1 MNNRH
6 PASLIQNG
14 RLFSDGWYTDP
25 GRWVRAEEYERVKAE
40 LDAIKAAQYH
50 CNICGGL
57 VDLRGAL
64 RPTASI
70 GPGNKVKHS
79 PTSGEGA

>member
-1 MNNRH
+1 MTE
-6 PASLIQNG
+6 PADILSPIRRG
-14 RLFSDGWYTDP
+14 RLFSDGAYTDP
-25 GRWVRAEEYERVKAE
+25 GRWVRAEEYERVKGE

-64 RPTASI
+64 RPTVGI
-70 GPGNKVKHS
+70 GPGNKTKHS
-79 PTSGEGA
+79 PTDSKP